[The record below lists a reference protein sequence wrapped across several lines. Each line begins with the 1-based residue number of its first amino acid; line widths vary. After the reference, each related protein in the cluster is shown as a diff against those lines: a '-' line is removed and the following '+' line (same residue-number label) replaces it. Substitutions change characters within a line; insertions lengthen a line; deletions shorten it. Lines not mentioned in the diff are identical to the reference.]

1 MKNKFKDRSNYA
13 TWLGPSCKLCPA
25 VAVVPC
31 TQMYNSEVCHHQRG
45 NKGVFCYQTFLKS
58 ICFLIHP
65 KLLTYLEVVEKK
77 MNCTPRTW
85 VGYSVGDKI
94 SKMSLLST
102 KIERRVCRM
111 SSVLCMWLSSQRAG
125 GVLERSLLSA
135 SREGVTAATR
145 TAADPKSGPA
155 LKPCRLSLWWAGGI
169 YSKLIKM
176 LTKRILLLSNCFWSG
191 KIWTGWD

>member
-1 MKNKFKDRSNYA
+1 MF
-13 TWLGPSCKLCPA
+13 
-25 VAVVPC
+25 
-31 TQMYNSEVCHHQRG
+31 
-45 NKGVFCYQTFLKS
+45 FCYQTFLKS

-65 KLLTYLEVVEKK
+65 MLLTYLEVFEEKNLK
-77 MNCTPRTW
+77 LIAHHGLELVIQLEIRFPRW
-85 VGYSVGDKI
+85 VCYQPRYKEEY
-94 SKMSLLST
+94 K
-102 KIERRVCRM
+102 CRM

-125 GVLERSLLSA
+125 GTLERSLLSA

>member
-1 MKNKFKDRSNYA
+1 MRHFIEYMIKLNKLYLN
-13 TWLGPSCKLCPA
+13 TNLGQCASRRKRA
-25 VAVVPC
+25 K
-31 TQMYNSEVCHHQRG
+31 TFSESLETKRKV
-45 NKGVFCYQTFLKS
+45 S
-58 ICFLIHP
+58 SDI
-65 KLLTYLEVVEKK
+65 TYLEVVEKK